1 MIEECA
7 EVQQRATKLLRFGL
21 EEVQP
26 GQLFSNALRLSSEI
40 GDLMEVIDLAINAGL
55 VLPKAVETG
64 RKNKRRQLTRFM
76 QTSLKP
82 DG

>member
-1 MIEECA
+1 
-7 EVQQRATKLLRFGL
+7 
-21 EEVQP
+21 VQP
-26 GQLFSNALRLSSEI
+26 GQLFNNALRLSSEI

-55 VLPKAVETG
+55 VLPKTVEMG
-64 RKNKRRQLTRFM
+64 RKNKRRQLACFM